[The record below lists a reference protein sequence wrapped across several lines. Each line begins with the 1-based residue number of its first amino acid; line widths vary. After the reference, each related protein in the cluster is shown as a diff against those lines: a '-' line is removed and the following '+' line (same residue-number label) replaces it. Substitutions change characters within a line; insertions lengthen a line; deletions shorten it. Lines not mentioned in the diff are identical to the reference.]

1 MELGTMLILLYKY
14 LDIMLVLLK
23 ELKVMLSAVI
33 KVILQTILG
42 MLEKSQLVLQDVLHH
57 GISHF

>member
-1 MELGTMLILLYKY
+1 MAKAHMELGMMLILLCKY

-42 MLEKSQLVLQDVLHH
+42 MLEKSQLV
-57 GISHF
+57 

>member
-1 MELGTMLILLYKY
+1 MAKAHMELGMMLILLCKY

-42 MLEKSQLVLQDVLHH
+42 M
-57 GISHF
+57 